1 MLFKVTHTQT
11 YTQEKAAV
19 LGYKTAQRKLTT
31 QRIHKHMFELS
42 TGMLHIFCS
51 VIQNM
56 CSMPVHTTCLIHN
69 LPAAD
74 TEHAWPVWPAT
85 EEHLGAALGVVGSY

>member
-19 LGYKTAQRKLTT
+19 LGYKSAQRKLTT

-51 VIQNM
+51 VTLYIQSVSFTTYQQQILNM
-56 CSMPVHTTCLIHN
+56 LGLFGLLLKSIWVQ
-69 LPAAD
+69 
-74 TEHAWPVWPAT
+74 
-85 EEHLGAALGVVGSY
+85 HLEWWGHIDM